1 MVRAGGV
8 STGFIHLKICAGEY
22 EEEGVVAAAAIEE
35 AVATAVADAED
46 GAAAFAAMEAALLG
60 DLEDAF
66 EAMEAQLLGDLKSAF
81 GE

>member
-1 MVRAGGV
+1 MA
-8 STGFIHLKICAGEY
+8 L
-22 EEEGVVAAAAIEE
+22 AAADEDE
-35 AVATAVADAED
+35 VDGDD

-66 EAMEAQLLGDLKSAF
+66 VAMEAQLLGDLKGAF